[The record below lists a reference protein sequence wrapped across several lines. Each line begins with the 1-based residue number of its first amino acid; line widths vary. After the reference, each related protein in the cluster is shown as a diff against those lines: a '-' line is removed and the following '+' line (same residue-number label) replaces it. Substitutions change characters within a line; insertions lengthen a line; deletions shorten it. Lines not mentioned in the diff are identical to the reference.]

1 MIILL
6 EICPWMIYNKYIIFQ
21 RGESMAKKSKIN
33 FKRLFLCIV
42 CVYAAVRLICG
53 FGDIFTLKEQ
63 KAQLDAKMEEA
74 LKQQEILESQVDK
87 MSTPEE
93 MERLA
98 REQLGY
104 VLPGEVSLEK
114 IEDNNSNNE

>member
-1 MIILL
+1 
-6 EICPWMIYNKYIIFQ
+6 
-21 RGESMAKKSKIN
+21 MAKKKKIN
-33 FKRLFLCIV
+33 FKRLFLFVV
-42 CVYAAVRLICG
+42 CAYAAVRLVCG
-53 FGDIFTLKEQ
+53 FSDILTLNEQ

-74 LKQQEILESQVDK
+74 LNQQEILESQVEK

>member
-1 MIILL
+1 
-6 EICPWMIYNKYIIFQ
+6 
-21 RGESMAKKSKIN
+21 MAKKKKIN
-33 FKRLFLCIV
+33 FKRLFLCII
-42 CVYAAVRLICG
+42 CIYTAVRIICG

-63 KAQLDAKMEEA
+63 KAQLDQKMQEA
-74 LKQQEILESQVDK
+74 LEQQAILESQVEK

-98 REQLGY
+98 REKLGY

-114 IEDNNSNNE
+114 IEDSNSNNE

>member
-1 MIILL
+1 M
-6 EICPWMIYNKYIIFQ
+6 
-21 RGESMAKKSKIN
+21 SKKKKIN
-33 FKRLFLCIV
+33 FKRLFLFVV
-42 CVYAAVRLICG
+42 CAYAAVRLVCG
-53 FGDIFTLKEQ
+53 FSDILTLNEQ

-74 LKQQEILESQVDK
+74 LKQQEILESQVEK

-114 IEDNNSNNE
+114 IEAKVQVRNRQLLR

>member
-1 MIILL
+1 
-6 EICPWMIYNKYIIFQ
+6 
-21 RGESMAKKSKIN
+21 MAKKKKIN
-33 FKRLFLCIV
+33 FKRLFLFVV
-42 CVYAAVRLICG
+42 CAYAAVRLVCG
-53 FGDIFTLKEQ
+53 FSDILTLNEQ

-74 LKQQEILESQVDK
+74 LKQQEIVEAQVEK

>member
-1 MIILL
+1 
-6 EICPWMIYNKYIIFQ
+6 
-21 RGESMAKKSKIN
+21 MAKKKKIN
-33 FKRLFLCIV
+33 FKRLFLCII
-42 CVYAAVRLICG
+42 CIYAAVRIICG

-63 KAQLDAKMEEA
+63 KAQLDQKMQEE
-74 LKQQEILESQVDK
+74 LEQQAILESQVEK

-98 REQLGY
+98 REKLGY

-114 IEDNNSNNE
+114 IEDSNSNNE